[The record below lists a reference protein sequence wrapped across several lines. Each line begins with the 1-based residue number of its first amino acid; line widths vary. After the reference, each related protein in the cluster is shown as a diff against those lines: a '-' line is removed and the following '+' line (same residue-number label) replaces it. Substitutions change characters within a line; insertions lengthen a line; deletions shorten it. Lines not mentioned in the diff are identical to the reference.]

1 MITLRAK
8 NNYTPDDIQALIEVI
23 ETGSEN
29 MECADTC
36 ERCSH
41 STACADLCRF
51 YNYLYDVLDSCTSGD
66 FYPRPKIR
74 TRRNK

>member
-8 NNYTPDDIQALIEVI
+8 KNYTPDDIRALIEVI

-29 MECADTC
+29 MECVETC
-36 ERCSH
+36 ERCPH

-51 YNYLYDVLDSCTSGD
+51 YNYLYGVLDSWTSGD
-66 FYPRPKIR
+66 FYPSPKI
-74 TRRNK
+74 

>member
-8 NNYTPDDIQALIEVI
+8 KSYTPDDIRALIEVI

-29 MECADTC
+29 MKCAATC
-36 ERCSH
+36 EQCTH

-51 YNYLYDVLDSCTSGD
+51 YNYLYGVLDSWASGD
-66 FYPRPKIR
+66 FNPRPKI
-74 TRRNK
+74 